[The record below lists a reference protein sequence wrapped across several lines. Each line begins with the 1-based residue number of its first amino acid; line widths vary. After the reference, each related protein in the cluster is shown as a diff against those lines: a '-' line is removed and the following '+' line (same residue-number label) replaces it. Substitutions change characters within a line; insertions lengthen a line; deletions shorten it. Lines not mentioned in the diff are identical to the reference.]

1 MYRLIINY
9 DDDALTI
16 MNNVNA
22 TLKEYGVELKFVE
35 NDKANEQA
43 YKDGS
48 GRMFYDLVQSDI
60 F

>member
-22 TLKEYGVELKFVE
+22 TLKEYGVELKLLRTIKLTNRHIRMVAVE
-35 NDKANEQA
+35 CF
-43 YKDGS
+43 
-48 GRMFYDLVQSDI
+48 MI
-60 F
+60 